1 METTDNILQN
11 CMFWLTD
18 ISNYRCRLKKLQQYL
33 QTSKTRFSLQGKY
46 ENFINLTRDVQT
58 AMKKLQ
64 SIESRVIHAI
74 NMHQNELY
82 VPSLTKWSEL
92 QNENELF
99 DHMMYANKIVVELQ
113 RAVHYC
119 FEENKEVDHTSIL
132 IEMPAIK
139 KIKHRQA

>member
-11 CMFWLTD
+11 CMLWLTD
-18 ISNYRCRLKKLQQYL
+18 ISHYRCRLKKLQQYL
-33 QTSKTRFSLQGKY
+33 QTSKTQFSLKGKY
-46 ENFINLTRDVQT
+46 ENFITLTRDVQN

-74 NMHQNELY
+74 NTHQNKLY
-82 VPSLTKWSEL
+82 VPSLAKWSEL
-92 QNENELF
+92 QNENGLF
-99 DHMMYANKIVVELQ
+99 DYMMYANKIVVELQ

-119 FEENKEVDHTSIL
+119 FEENKEVDHTSIV
-132 IEMPAIK
+132 IKMPEVK

>member
-11 CMFWLTD
+11 CMLWLTD
-18 ISNYRCRLKKLQQYL
+18 ISHYRCRLKKLQQYL
-33 QTSKTRFSLQGKY
+33 QTSKTQFSLKGEY
-46 ENFINLTRDVQT
+46 ENFINLTRDVQN

-74 NMHQNELY
+74 NTHQNKLY
-82 VPSLTKWSEL
+82 VPSLAKWSEL
-92 QNENELF
+92 QNKNELF
-99 DHMMYANKIVVELQ
+99 NYMMYANEIVIELQ

-119 FEENKEVDHTSIL
+119 FEENKEVDHTSIV
-132 IEMPAIK
+132 IKMPEVK